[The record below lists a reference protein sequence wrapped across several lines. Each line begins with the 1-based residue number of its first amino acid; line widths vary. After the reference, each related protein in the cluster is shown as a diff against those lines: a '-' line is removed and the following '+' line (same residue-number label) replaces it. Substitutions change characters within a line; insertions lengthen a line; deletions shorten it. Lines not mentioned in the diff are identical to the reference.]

1 MSTSRPAKPSR
12 AAIIAAFAAV
22 YIIWGSTYLG
32 ILFAI
37 ESIPPLLMA
46 GSRYF
51 TAGVLLYAFS
61 RIQGAPR
68 SGWADW
74 RTAAVVGG
82 CLLLGGNGGV
92 TLAEQYVA
100 SGLAAVIVA
109 TVPIYIALLGWL
121 SGSAARPTPIVWLGL
136 AGGLCG
142 VGILLAPSLH
152 FAPSDHP
159 HATTGMLILLFASF
173 AWSAG
178 TIYSR
183 RAQNAPSPFLAAG
196 QQMLC
201 GGALL
206 ILAGLLRGELQRFDA
221 RAISWLS
228 FGAWIYLVLIGA
240 IVGFTA
246 YIWLLRH
253 CEPAKVATYAYV
265 NPIVAVILGTA
276 FANEKLTM
284 RTLLAAG
291 LIIGSVA
298 LVITADQRKTRT
310 AVDALPAGA
319 D

>member
-1 MSTSRPAKPSR
+1 MRPPSR
-12 AAIIAAFAAV
+12 LAIIAAFAAV

-46 GSRYF
+46 GTRYF
-51 TAGVLLYAFS
+51 TAGVIMYLIARL
-61 RIQGAPR
+61 QGAPR

-74 RTAAVVGG
+74 RTAAIVGA

-92 TLAEQYVA
+92 TLAEQYVE
-100 SGLAAVIVA
+100 SGLAAVIIA

-121 SGSAARPTPIVWLGL
+121 TGSAARPTLIIWLGL
-136 AGGLCG
+136 AGGFGG
-142 VGILLAPSLH
+142 VAILLAPSLN
-152 FAPSDHP
+152 FATADDS
-159 HATTGMLILLFASF
+159 HALTGMLILLFSAF

-178 TIYSR
+178 SIYSR
-183 RAQNAPSPFLAAG
+183 KAKNAPSPFLAAG

-206 ILAGLLRGELQRFDA
+206 MSGGLLRGEAQSFDPQRMT
-221 RAISWLS
+221 WLS
-228 FGAWIYLVLIGA
+228 IGSWIYLVLIGA

-265 NPIVAVILGTA
+265 NPIVAVLLGTA
-276 FANEKLTM
+276 FAGEKLSA
-284 RTLLAAG
+284 RTFIAAG

-298 LVITADQRKTRT
+298 LVITADQWKARH
-310 AVDALPAGA
+310 ADAMTPPIPRAP
-319 D
+319 